1 MESQLAESGRFSRMS
16 PFVIQGEA
24 GFAPSIGTSRVSA
37 QVVIEQNI
45 ACARCEFYWCGQAD
59 SCDVS
64 IEHPH
69 VFVLVWMSSRECFQ
83 LTVRRGPNHGSAR
96 VLWHVVQI
104 DKTADE
110 KWWRKGK
117 LCVFLQSMVD
127 VRFRPFPRLSGRKN
141 ADRVRGL
148 RRRKSRTN
156 TCYRCRCRADLF
168 TKTRK
173 NGRVT
178 DECVVRM

>member
-1 MESQLAESGRFSRMS
+1 MESQLANSRMS
-16 PFVIQGEA
+16 PLVIQGEA
-24 GFAPSIGTSRVSA
+24 GFGTRIGTSRVSA
-37 QVVIEQNI
+37 QVVIKQNI
-45 ACARCEFYWCGQAD
+45 ACACCEFYWCGQAD

-64 IEHPH
+64 IERPH
-69 VFVLVWMSSRECFQ
+69 IFVLVWMSSRECFQ
-83 LTVRRGPNHGSAR
+83 LTVRTVPNHGSAR
-96 VLWHVVQI
+96 VLRYVVQI

-110 KWWRKGK
+110 KWWRKGE
-117 LCVFLQSMVD
+117 LCVLLQSMVD
-127 VRFRPFPRLSGRKN
+127 VRFRPFPRLSCWKN

-148 RRRKSRTN
+148 RRRQSRTH